1 MKKILLGLVFI
12 LFCGYITN
20 AQIKVVGDDY
30 KDSLSGAKNYYDMDI
45 VFDSLFPHLSPLEHR
60 YEMEPTLW
68 DNRFEN
74 MLGDTV
80 FISDAISNAYK
91 STNGG
96 QLFDHKETIPNG
108 YYIIQGYVF
117 GKENMAE
124 LGMKLYNRYSIHDLK
139 KMILENELSN
149 EGISYYLECVLL
161 APIDTIDKKDV
172 VYAIKYNYYVW
183 KNILCLRFYNE
194 AKRFIGKRVYGFRYA
209 TSRYD
214 DEWEMKTLGTLVH
227 DDVREESLK
236 LHDEEFNVKD
246 VVFKDGRFFLI
257 LQGEK
262 TGTFA
267 KTIKKIKTKYR
278 IDPNGKDLECPDIP
292 CLCTYDE
299 DFAPDNIG
307 FVVGVSDYQLLKKC
321 FDRQKQIDKSKK
333 RQQELQRKQEQE
345 KKKIDFRNSMISKY
359 GVEQGSL
366 VGNRQVR
373 IGMTKEMCRDAWGS
387 PINTYR
393 TTTSYGQSE
402 VWCYNYKTRVYFYNG
417 KVVQIDD

>member
-30 KDSLSGAKNYYDMDI
+30 KDSLSGAKKYYDMDI

-60 YEMEPTLW
+60 HEMEPNLW

-80 FISDAISNAYK
+80 FIPDATNYAYK

-108 YYIIQGYVF
+108 YYVIHGYVF

-124 LGMKLYNRYSIHDLK
+124 LGMIDNRYSIHDLK
-139 KMILENELSN
+139 RMILEKELSN
-149 EGISYYLECVLL
+149 NSISYYLACVLL
-161 APIDTIDKKDV
+161 APIDTINKKDV
-172 VYAIKYNYYVW
+172 VYAIDNNYYVL
-183 KNILCLRFYNE
+183 KDIMCLRFYNE
-194 AKRFIGKRVYGFRYA
+194 AKKFIGKKVYGFRYA
-209 TSRYD
+209 TCIYD
-214 DEWEMKTLGTLVH
+214 NEWEKKTSGTLVH

-236 LHDEEFNVKD
+236 LLDDEFEIKD
-246 VVFKDGRFFLI
+246 VVFKVGGFFLI

-267 KTIKKIKTKYR
+267 KAIKKIKTKYS
-278 IDPNGKDLECPDIP
+278 INSNGDYLECPDIP
-292 CLCTYDE
+292 CLCTNDGPYS
-299 DFAPDNIG
+299 PYNIE
-307 FVVGVSDYQLLKKC
+307 FIVGVSDYLLLKNY
-321 FDRQKQIDKSKK
+321 FDRQKQIDKSNK
-333 RQQELQRKQEQE
+333 RQQELQRKQEKE
-345 KKKIDFRNSMISKY
+345 KKKIDFIKSMISKY

-366 VGNRQVR
+366 VGNRQVG